1 MTYVVSNI
9 HGDYESFKQLLV
21 TINFKDSDVMYIL
34 GDIVDHG
41 EGGIELINDIS
52 LRLNVYSI
60 VGEHD
65 YKALRML
72 SGFTRML
79 ETGAAPDPDFSAE
92 MTEWVKDG
100 GAPTLDAF
108 RKLGTD
114 AREGVIDYLSDMAL
128 YDMVEVKGQLYLL
141 VHAGIA
147 RFTPGIDLDTLEPE
161 DFFGEALDLTKKYYD
176 DRIIIV
182 GHNPTTEENGGE
194 DRIFYGNG
202 SIDIDCGAMRGG
214 RLGCLCLENKK
225 EFYIGN

>member
-9 HGDYESFKQLLV
+9 HGDYESFKTLLE
-21 TINFKDSDVMYIL
+21 TIKFKDTDVMYIL
-34 GDIVDHG
+34 GDIVDYG

-52 LRLNVYSI
+52 MRYNVYCI

-65 YKALRML
+65 FTALKML
-72 SGFTRML
+72 SGFSRML
-79 ETGAAPDPDFSAE
+79 ESGETPTPEFISA
-92 MTEWVKDG
+92 MTEWTSNG
-100 GAPTLDAF
+100 GAVTLSAF
-108 RKLGTD
+108 RELDGD

-128 YDMVEVKGQLYLL
+128 YDEVTVGGVDYLL

-147 RFTPGIDLDTLEPE
+147 NFTPDTDLDSLEPE

-176 DRIIIV
+176 DKIIIV
-182 GHNPTTEENGGE
+182 GHNPTTSDNGGD

-202 SIDIDCGAMRGG
+202 SVDVDCGAMRGG

-225 EFYIGN
+225 EFYI